1 MTTPSYCPPSYYRDH
16 WVEIDEQ
23 RLASYQQLFQWH
35 PAMEPLLVAA
45 DIGPGH
51 TVVDY
56 GCGPGGL
63 ALELA
68 RRVGPD
74 GRIHG
79 VDLNQKFVALA
90 HENLAA
96 AGFAARSTIHHTSD
110 DQIPLGDNS
119 ADRLVCKNVLEYVSD
134 YAAVIAEFH
143 RVVKPGGIC
152 HLIDSDWGMLALE
165 PLGQAKLGELLS
177 AAQCAYRTPLIGR
190 VLYSAMKEA
199 GFSHIQVKI
208 LASADTRGRSLP
220 ILSNMVSYAKVG
232 GMNAVRA
239 DALLNEIEASISE
252 RTFMMV
258 LPQFLVTA
266 TK

>member
-1 MTTPSYCPPSYYRDH
+1 MTTPSYYRDH
-16 WVEIDEQ
+16 WIDIDEQ

-35 PAMEPLLVAA
+35 PAMEPLLAAA

-51 TVVDY
+51 SVIDY

-63 ALELA
+63 ALEIA
-68 RRVGPD
+68 RRVGAD
-74 GRIHG
+74 GHVHG
-79 VDLNQKFVALA
+79 ADLNPQFVALA
-90 HENLAA
+90 RDNLAA
-96 AGFAARSTIHHTSD
+96 AGFAARSTIHHISD
-110 DQIPLGDNS
+110 DRIPLGNDS
-119 ADRLVCKNVLEYVSD
+119 ADRLVCKNVLEYVTD

-152 HLIDSDWGMLALE
+152 HLVDSDWGMLALE

-190 VLYSAMKEA
+190 LLYSAMKKA
-199 GFSHIQVKI
+199 GFRQVEVKI
-208 LASADTRGRSLP
+208 LASADTRGRSAS
-220 ILSNMVSYAKVG
+220 ILNNMVNYAKVG
-232 GMNAVRA
+232 GMGAARA
-239 DALLNEIEASISE
+239 GALLSEIEASVADG
-252 RTFMMV
+252 TFMMV